1 MRKLAVFLFVLF
13 SLPLWAQE
21 QDTLKRYSLSLEEA
35 IALGLENNYSARRSQ
50 KEIEKALKQKWEI
63 ISQGLPQLTGNVD
76 YQNFLKQPVTLIP
89 AEITGGEP
97 GTFTPVRFGTKQSLN
112 AAATWNQLFFD
123 GSYIVGVQ
131 SVKTLLQLSKNAK
144 IKTDIEVKK
153 AIINAYGNVL
163 LAEESVEILMQNLET
178 VEKNFS
184 DTQKIYE
191 NGLAEEEDVERL
203 EITLLSLQ
211 NSLSRSE
218 RMRDLSYEMLNLA
231 LGLPNE
237 TEVTL
242 TQELE
247 ELTLQYYDLSLLN
260 RDIDVE
266 ETIDFRI
273 AFNNTEYAKIQERL
287 EKAKALPTLS
297 GFVNYGY
304 QGYSESFSFFN
315 KDQDY
320 FAQSIL
326 GISLNIP
333 IFSSGMRSS
342 RTAQRKIEYEQALLD
357 LEQTQSEVKLEIA
370 TAKSDYEFSIENLE
384 TQKRSL
390 ALAERI
396 EDKNQIK
403 FFEGLASSF
412 ELSEAQT
419 QLFQAQQDYLQA
431 MLELIN
437 SKVELESFI
446 DTNLDQNE
454 N

>member
-1 MRKLAVFLFVLF
+1 MRKIAVFLFVLL
-13 SLPLWAQE
+13 SLRLSAQD
-21 QDTLKRYSLSLEEA
+21 QDPGKSYSLSLEEA
-35 IALGLENNYSARRSQ
+35 INLGLENNYSARRSQ
-50 KEIEKALKQKWEI
+50 KDIEKALKQKWEI

-76 YQNFLKQPVTLIP
+76 YQDFLKQPVTLIP
-89 AEITGGEP
+89 AEITGGEQ

-112 AAATWNQLFFD
+112 AAATWNQLIFD

-144 IKTDIEVKK
+144 IKTAIEVKK

-163 LAEESVEILMQNLET
+163 LAEESVDILMQNLET

-203 EITLLSLQ
+203 EITLLGLQ

-237 TEVTL
+237 TEITL

-247 ELTLQYYDLSLLN
+247 EITLQYYDLSLLN
-260 RDIDVE
+260 RDIEVE
-266 ETIDFRI
+266 ETIDYRI
-273 AFNNTEYAKIQERL
+273 AFNNTQYAKIQERL
-287 EKAKALPTLS
+287 EKAKALPNLS
-297 GFVNYGY
+297 GFVNYGF
-304 QGYSESFSFFN
+304 QGYSETFSFFN
-315 KDQDY
+315 DNQEY
-320 FAQSIL
+320 FAQSVL

-357 LEQTQSEVKLEIA
+357 LDQTQSEVKLQIA
-370 TAKSDYEFSIENLE
+370 TARSDYEFSIENLE

-419 QLFQAQQDYLQA
+419 QLFQAQQNYLQA

>member
-1 MRKLAVFLFVLF
+1 MRKIAVFLFVLL
-13 SLPLWAQE
+13 SIQLSAQE
-21 QDTLKRYSLSLEEA
+21 QDTLKSYSLSLEEA
-35 IALGLENNYSARRSQ
+35 IVLGLQNNYSSRRSQ
-50 KEIEKALKQKWEI
+50 KDIEKALKQKWEI

-89 AEITGGEP
+89 AEIAGGEP

-112 AAATWNQLFFD
+112 AAATWNQLIFD

-178 VEKNFS
+178 VRKNFS
-184 DTQKIYE
+184 DTQKIYD

-203 EITLLSLQ
+203 EITLLGLQ

-247 ELTLQYYDLSLLN
+247 ELTLQYYDLSLLA
-260 RDIDVE
+260 REIEVE
-266 ETIDFRI
+266 ETIDYRI

-287 EKAKALPTLS
+287 EKAKALPSLT

-304 QGYSESFSFFN
+304 QGFSESFSFFN

-320 FAQSIL
+320 FAQSVL
-326 GISLNIP
+326 GVSLNIP
-333 IFSSGMRSS
+333 IFSSGMRSA

-357 LEQTQSEVKLEIA
+357 LEQTESEVKLEIA
-370 TAKSDYEFSIENLE
+370 SAKSDYEFSLENLE

-390 ALAERI
+390 ALAQRI

-403 FFEGLASSF
+403 FFEGLATSF
-412 ELSEAQT
+412 ELSETQT
-419 QLFQAQQDYLQA
+419 QLYEAQQNYLQA
-431 MLELIN
+431 MLDVIIA
-437 SKVELESFI
+437 KVELENLI
-446 DTNLDQNE
+446 DTNLYENE